1 VDADDLL
8 SVDDNW
14 IVEQAHWLD
23 RRGVRIVVDGSGID
37 KDAAASVIA
46 KLSLIKK
53 APKDM
58 IIDSPS
64 QDLEKSAETA
74 GVRLLAPSAVNRLSQ
89 KGHTFQEEA
98 AMNILDLHYLDEE
111 DLYCD
116 LRHFSSGK
124 DVQAL
129 RGKQAPTVFEGD
141 LSAAADLGDDVCNI
155 GPSLSC
161 LKDVIQSHAA
171 ELGKYQSLKI
181 DSTYLLSK
189 TSAALAEDA
198 AALAKQNLK
207 VIVDMRPDQM
217 HFDRI
222 AFYPHMPN
230 YDSGMKLYGQILDKM
245 KILGAK
251 DLIIRLADV
260 GAMRNNDN
268 SIQQR
273 DETWDTFATLAE
285 QQNINLH
292 LTFDRDLRFS
302 KVANFSRPN
311 VFVLKGSKGTPSP
324 LRGSHP

>member
-1 VDADDLL
+1 
-8 SVDDNW
+8 
-14 IVEQAHWLD
+14 
-23 RRGVRIVVDGSGID
+23 
-37 KDAAASVIA
+37 
-46 KLSLIKK
+46 
-53 APKDM
+53 
-58 IIDSPS
+58 
-64 QDLEKSAETA
+64 
-74 GVRLLAPSAVNRLSQ
+74 
-89 KGHTFQEEA
+89 
-98 AMNILDLHYLDEE
+98 MNIVDLHYQNEE

-116 LRHFSSGK
+116 LRTFSSGK

-155 GPSLSC
+155 GPGLSSL
-161 LKDVIQSHAA
+161 KEVIQSHAD

-189 TSAALAEDA
+189 TSEALAEDA
-198 AALAKQNLK
+198 AALAKKNLK

-217 HFDRI
+217 HFDRVT
-222 AFYPHMPN
+222 FYPHMPN
-230 YDSGMKLYGQILDKM
+230 YNSGMKLYGQILEKM

-260 GAMRNNDN
+260 GEMRKNEN

-273 DETWDTFATLAE
+273 DETWDAFAALAE

-302 KVANFSRPN
+302 TVANFSRPN
-311 VFVLKGSKGTPSP
+311 VFVLKGSKGTPSSYMGRTP
-324 LRGSHP
+324 KTTP